1 MIQGPIE
8 LLASALLH
16 ATWNALLKRER
27 RPQAAVLV
35 VLAAALGFAAV
46 AALVVPGAGF
56 PTRAGLLWSAAA
68 GIFEGIY
75 FLTLAAALGR
85 ATYGAVYAVAR
96 GGALLVV
103 WPAASLWLH
112 EPVPVRAVAGA
123 ILVGVGVAA
132 VAATGHE
139 RASRTGMAFA
149 AACAAAIGGYHL
161 CYDQALREGASPA
174 PVFAV
179 ALAVALPLAWAAARR
194 AGQVAAPASRGDT
207 LRRVVAGALA
217 TVSFLLFLDG
227 LSRSGAGVALTLRN
241 TSVVFA
247 QLLALFLGEPVP
259 PRQWIGAA
267 LVALGAA
274 VLTPP
279 G

>member
-1 MIQGPIE
+1 MIQGPLE
-8 LLASALLH
+8 LLASAFLH
-16 ATWNALLKRER
+16 ASWNALLERER
-27 RPQAAVLV
+27 HPQGAVLA
-35 VLAAALGFAAV
+35 VLTAALVFAAAAALAF
-46 AALVVPGAGF
+46 PGAGF
-56 PTRAGLLWSAAA
+56 PTRAGLLWTAAA
-68 GIFEGIY
+68 GVFEGVY

-103 WPAASLWLH
+103 WPAAALWLH
-112 EPVPVRAVAGA
+112 EPVPARAVAGA
-123 ILVGVGVAA
+123 VLVGVGVAA
-132 VAATGHE
+132 VAATGREH
-139 RASRTGMAFA
+139 ASRAGMAFA
-149 AACAAAIGGYHL
+149 VACAAAIGGYHL
-161 CYDQALREGASPA
+161 CYDRALREGASPA

-194 AGQVAAPASRGDT
+194 ASNVAAPGSRSDV
-207 LRRVVAGALA
+207 LRRVAAGALA
-217 TVSFLLFLDG
+217 TASFLLFLHG

-247 QLLALFLGEPVP
+247 QLLAVLLGERVP
-259 PRQWIGAA
+259 ARQWAGAA